1 MKPDSQPPRVVPVLV
16 PMPADRPYSYSVAA
30 GMQVGPGSIVRVPL
44 GPRQV
49 AGVHEGLAPDAAEPY
64 NGRGVSYLA
73 LGDEDNA
80 FADFNTAIKLDEDNA
95 EGWANQALV
104 YERRGDKARA
114 RKSYQQAVKLDP
126 NYGPAVA
133 GLDRTKGS

>member
-1 MKPDSQPPRVVPVLV
+1 M
-16 PMPADRPYSYSVAA
+16 
-30 GMQVGPGSIVRVPL
+30 
-44 GPRQV
+44 
-49 AGVHEGLAPDAAEPY
+49 APNAAEPY

-80 FADFNTAIKLDEDNA
+80 FDDFNTAIKLDESNA

-114 RKSYQQAVKLDP
+114 RRSYQQSLRLDP
-126 NYGPAVA
+126 NYAPAMS
-133 GLDRTKGS
+133 GLERTKSG